1 MNPLRRGTRLPT
13 FRLLPAT
20 TLLFASTLCAAQ
32 NAPPTAAEAQSLATL
47 HVTTRLVE
55 VNVIVNDKHGN
66 PITGLTQKDFALLDN
81 GKVQE
86 VRVFSAEHDS
96 ATSASSP
103 PLPADVFTNRIE
115 ERTHVPAS
123 VTVILLDALNTEP
136 ADQTLAWKQVLKVLD
151 QIRPEEYV
159 ALYWLGNEL
168 RVLHEFTTDIG
179 TLREV
184 LAGLQGKSSR
194 QLDNSKLANPALN
207 TTNPSTPI
215 GADYER
221 LVFRSTFEQRVAN
234 EGTRDRV
241 LTTVSALVAIA
252 NHLRTRPGRKNLIW
266 VSSSFP
272 IDLSYDRFD
281 PDWSNDTGARF
292 EGDVARAA
300 QALTSS
306 DIAVYPVDAR
316 GLLGT
321 DSSAA
326 GDDLG
331 DHIGDPTETDP
342 RLPTREAPQTL
353 DTMRTL
359 AERTGGKAFYGTN
372 GIAGAIR
379 RAINDARVTYTLG
392 YYPADVKWDGTFH
405 EIKVKVAAPG
415 AEVRARKGYFAV
427 PDALQPPNSVKTLI
441 AQLAGSR
448 LPATGIALHVRV
460 QGSSHSRDAALTVEV
475 HLDLHEVQMQQKD
488 RRWTGAVQSVFL
500 QLDKSGRIVQADDRT
515 FHPEFSSETYPR
527 ALETGI
533 SDSRQIRPVPGAT
546 ELCVVVRD
554 ATSGTL
560 GSIYVPLVSDQAK

>member
-1 MNPLRRGTRLPT
+1 M
-13 FRLLPAT
+13 
-20 TLLFASTLCAAQ
+20 
-32 NAPPTAAEAQSLATL
+32 
-47 HVTTRLVE
+47 
-55 VNVIVNDKHGN
+55 IVNDKHGN
-66 PITGLTQKDFALLDN
+66 PITGLTQKDFALFDN
-81 GKVQE
+81 GRAEE
-86 VRVFSAEHDS
+86 VHVFSAGNDV
-96 ATSASSP
+96 ATGASSP
-103 PLPADVFTNRIE
+103 PLPENVFTNRME

-136 ADQTLAWKQVLKVLD
+136 ADQSLAWKQVLKVLD
-151 QIRPEEYV
+151 QTRPEEYV

-168 RVLHEFTTDIG
+168 RVLHEFTTDVG
-179 TLREV
+179 TLRHV
-184 LAGLQGKSSR
+184 LAGLEGKSSR
-194 QLDNSKLANPALN
+194 ELDNSELANPALN

-221 LVFRSTFEQRVAN
+221 LLFRSTFEQRVAN

-241 LTTVSALVAIA
+241 LRTVSALVAIA

-281 PDWSNDTGARF
+281 LDWTNDTGARF

-321 DSSAA
+321 DSTAA

-331 DHIGDPTETDP
+331 DHIGDPTDTEP

-379 RAINDARVTYTLG
+379 HAINDARVTYTLG
-392 YYPADVKWDGTFH
+392 YYPADIKWDGTFH
-405 EIKVKVAAPG
+405 EVKVKVAAPG
-415 AEVRARKGYFAV
+415 AEVRARKGYFAL
-427 PDALQPPNSVKTLI
+427 PDVLQRPNSLKTLI
-441 AQLAGSR
+441 VQLTASR
-448 LPATGIALHVRV
+448 LPATGIGLHVHV
-460 QGSSHSRDAALTVEV
+460 QGARNLHDVALTVEV
-475 HLDLHEVQMQQKD
+475 HLDLHEVHMQQKD
-488 RRWTGAVQSVFL
+488 GRWTGTVQSVFL
-500 QLDKSGRIVQADDRT
+500 QLDESGRILQADDRT
-515 FHPEFSSETYPR
+515 FHPEFSSETYPH

-533 SDSRQIRPVPGAT
+533 SDSRQIRPVPKAT

-560 GSIYVPLVSDQAK
+560 GSIYVPLVSDRAK